1 MSNSFKD
8 SCVALVI
15 GIGSGLLLSTGV
27 QKLLN
32 QHYEE
37 HCNTRPNHN
46 LVRTQGFLGD
56 TYYCIHSKYL

>member
-32 QHYEE
+32 
-37 HCNTRPNHN
+37 NTTKNTA
-46 LVRTQGFLGD
+46 TQDQTTTLYVHKD
-56 TYYCIHSKYL
+56 S